1 MGIELTVLTRYFAGV
16 RGVSLIKWAVPAV
29 TFVVWAS
36 WPAIPTAVKS
46 KWTLGLIRDHEGE
59 AAAAAAA
66 ADAASEDRA

>member
-1 MGIELTVLTRYFAGV
+1 M
-16 RGVSLIKWAVPAV
+16 IKWAAPMV

-66 ADAASEDRA
+66 AAAASEDRA

>member
-1 MGIELTVLTRYFAGV
+1 M
-16 RGVSLIKWAVPAV
+16 IKWAAPMV

-59 AAAAAAA
+59 AAAATAAA
-66 ADAASEDRA
+66 AAAASEDRA